1 MASTPHARL
10 ITLIAAS
17 GKRSIGGGSGS
28 SGKRRSGGSG
38 AAAAAVVGLTPRA
51 FDAERTATSVL
62 VTIEADDL
70 YTVFDPDGLNK

>member
-1 MASTPHARL
+1 MAATPHARL

-17 GKRSIGGGSGS
+17 GKRSVGSGGGS
-28 SGKRRSGGSG
+28 SGKRRSCGGG

-51 FDAERTATSVL
+51 FDNERPAAPVL